1 MSKQN
6 INNALKLY
14 NANYYSEPVLD
25 EKLLQFHNELDDY
38 INKIKIAND
47 NNENEEHI
55 KNIVNRFLK
64 DNFYQ
69 DNKYSINTDQNM
81 DSTIKTNG
89 DLNVIIETKKL
100 KNKGEMLEEGS
111 INRKALWELTY
122 YFLESTR
129 DTSEQK
135 VKMLPRVEL
144 RRLVA
149 TDGLNW
155 FIFNAN
161 DLQRFCD
168 GYLENMYFKYKNNQ
182 LTYAKDNT
190 KFYDEIKEYYEKI
203 NINEKL
209 DYLYFNVQD
218 IINKKRFEKYL
229 YKIFNKTF
237 LLKEK
242 YTGIIRS
249 NTLNEKFYQELL
261 YIMGLKEVKESAKSN
276 KNIIV
281 IDHSIKNSFAD
292 QLYHKFKD
300 DKDRSEE
307 ELVLV

>member
-111 INRKALWELTY
+111 INRKALW
-122 YFLESTR
+122 
-129 DTSEQK
+129 
-135 VKMLPRVEL
+135 
-144 RRLVA
+144 
-149 TDGLNW
+149 
-155 FIFNAN
+155 
-161 DLQRFCD
+161 
-168 GYLENMYFKYKNNQ
+168 
-182 LTYAKDNT
+182 
-190 KFYDEIKEYYEKI
+190 
-203 NINEKL
+203 
-209 DYLYFNVQD
+209 
-218 IINKKRFEKYL
+218 
-229 YKIFNKTF
+229 
-237 LLKEK
+237 
-242 YTGIIRS
+242 
-249 NTLNEKFYQELL
+249 
-261 YIMGLKEVKESAKSN
+261 
-276 KNIIV
+276 
-281 IDHSIKNSFAD
+281 
-292 QLYHKFKD
+292 
-300 DKDRSEE
+300 
-307 ELVLV
+307 